1 MRSLRAPLPR
11 GATWIFAA
19 AALVLFALA
28 WFALRY
34 PLTYCDSPGWA
45 PGYVST
51 LFDQPIPPGAA
62 LRSLPATAFFD
73 ALGAVATRFHL
84 PGAIG
89 FAQGVMLLAAL
100 VALVRV
106 TVVQPGR
113 LSLVLLPALLAS
125 ALRHAIYA
133 QTLLS
138 EPLTI
143 ALLALLVP
151 AIVRPHASGRRAFGE
166 GALATVL
173 AAIRLDF
180 AYVLPLLL
188 ARPLFPPVTGA
199 ARRRVVLAIV
209 LGALVAAG
217 GAAAVERIGRRTA
230 WPIGRM
236 SAIAEWST
244 ITAPPRNG
252 AARRLATPLVNAV
265 AAASAAGHFRRIDE
279 ALPAAQAIARE
290 YPSSWLEIARLMLY
304 DLVNEPGRVV
314 AHRAAVLHD
323 LYATTYAAFWPEW
336 QARSVG
342 YPAYAGV
349 FSRWTVADLDGA
361 GYSSCSAMAIAQREY
376 FQATG
381 VAHPGACALLLEL
394 HRLATPYAAWLWRPL
409 AWLALPGFLFL
420 VWRRRAT
427 ASQVWIAVLL
437 GSHFVLRALTICA
450 DERYELPVDLLLLGW
465 IATVLPDA
473 IGALWPGAV
482 PAIDRNASSPR
493 R

>member
-1 MRSLRAPLPR
+1 MRSLLAPLPR

-28 WFALRY
+28 GFALRY

-62 LRSLPATAFFD
+62 LRSAPATAFFG
-73 ALGAVATRFHL
+73 ALGAVATRFRR

-89 FAQGVMLLAAL
+89 FVQGVLLLAAV
-100 VALVRV
+100 VALVRASL
-106 TVVQPGR
+106 VQPSR
-113 LSLVLLPALLAS
+113 LSLVLLPAFLAS

-151 AIVRPHASGRRAFGE
+151 AIVRPHRSGRRAFGE
-166 GALATVL
+166 GALAALL

-188 ARPLFPPVTGA
+188 ARPLFDRADGPS
-199 ARRRVVLAIV
+199 RRRVVLAFL
-209 LGALVAAG
+209 LGAIVAAG
-217 GAAAVERIGRRTA
+217 ATAAVERRSGRTA

-265 AAASAAGHFRRIDE
+265 ASASAAGHFRRIDE
-279 ALPAAQAIARE
+279 ALPAAQGIARE
-290 YPSSWLEIARLMLY
+290 FPSGWLEIARLMLY
-304 DLVNEPGRVV
+304 DVVNDPGRVV

-323 LYATTYAAFWPEW
+323 LYATTYAAFWPDW
-336 QARSVG
+336 RARSIG

-361 GYSSCSAMAIAQREY
+361 SYSSCSAMAIAQREY

-381 VAHPGACALLLEL
+381 VAHPGACALLLRL
-394 HRLATPYAAWLWRPL
+394 HRIATPYAAWVWRPL
-409 AWLALPGFLFL
+409 AWLALPAFLLL
-420 VWRRRAT
+420 VVRRRVT
-427 ASQVWIAVLL
+427 APEVWIAMLL
-437 GSHFVLRALTICA
+437 AAHFLLRALTICA
-450 DERYELPVDLLLLGW
+450 DERYELPVDLLLLAW

-473 IGALWPGAV
+473 IRALRPLAEE
-482 PAIDRNASSPR
+482 PAARNASSPR